1 MWLSKSHS
9 LGAFGYSANNP
20 FPMWQYNLVYT
31 IFRIMAGHLV
41 AMKFVQQDSCLLHD
55 NLIGSYVIITYV
67 VVVLDIS
74 P

>member
-1 MWLSKSHS
+1 
-9 LGAFGYSANNP
+9 
-20 FPMWQYNLVYT
+20 
-31 IFRIMAGHLV
+31 MAGHLV